1 MECQQAAKQGNDL
14 VSPDI
19 AGTYISNV
27 YEHQRGQEQGDSP
40 CGVKCRIPVYIQS
53 HIHNEQNGICKK
65 KKIKYHM
72 LFHIR
77 PPFFTLHYTIYLRSY
92 KKKSLHDF
100 QFVIKEYKTAGYD
113 SAAVSYSFYF
123 VRTAL

>member
-1 MECQQAAKQGNDL
+1 MGAAPRRQEYIPAMECQQAAKQGNDL

-53 HIHNEQNGICKK
+53 HIHNEYSNASE
-65 KKIKYHM
+65 
-72 LFHIR
+72 
-77 PPFFTLHYTIYLRSY
+77 PPFYRLRA
-92 KKKSLHDF
+92 
-100 QFVIKEYKTAGYD
+100 I
-113 SAAVSYSFYF
+113 
-123 VRTAL
+123 

>member
-1 MECQQAAKQGNDL
+1 
-14 VSPDI
+14 
-19 AGTYISNV
+19 
-27 YEHQRGQEQGDSP
+27 
-40 CGVKCRIPVYIQS
+40 
-53 HIHNEQNGICKK
+53 
-65 KKIKYHM
+65 M

-77 PPFFTLHYTIYLRSY
+77 PPFFMLYYTIYLWAY
-92 KKKSLHDF
+92 KKKSLHGF